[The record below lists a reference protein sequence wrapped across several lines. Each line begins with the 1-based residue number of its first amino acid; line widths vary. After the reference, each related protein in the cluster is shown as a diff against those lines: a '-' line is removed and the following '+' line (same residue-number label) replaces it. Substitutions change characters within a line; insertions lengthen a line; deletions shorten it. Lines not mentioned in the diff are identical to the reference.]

1 MMRILARCSRKRRR
15 MRAYLVQ
22 PQLSVQA
29 DLSPAAWL
37 HTAQQNQRS
46 RHQSPGKT
54 LVTLQWLQ
62 VWPLND
68 SHRGRRR
75 AFGVAMML
83 SQEAATLKRLQTWN
97 MHTAL
102 GNATEAK

>member
-1 MMRILARCSRKRRR
+1 MRE
-15 MRAYLVQ
+15 YLVQ

-54 LVTLQWLQ
+54 LVTPQRLQT
-62 VWPLND
+62 D
-68 SHRGRRR
+68 IAYKS
-75 AFGVAMML
+75 
-83 SQEAATLKRLQTWN
+83 AATLKRLQTRN
-97 MHTAL
+97 IAL
-102 GNATEAK
+102 GNATEAKELLGRCWGLFLRYVEGAL

>member
-1 MMRILARCSRKRRR
+1 

-54 LVTLQWLQ
+54 LVTPQRLQTDIASKQ
-62 VWPLND
+62 
-68 SHRGRRR
+68 
-75 AFGVAMML
+75 
-83 SQEAATLKRLQTWN
+83 AATLKRLQTWN

-102 GNATEAK
+102 GNATEAG

>member
-1 MMRILARCSRKRRR
+1 

-37 HTAQQNQRS
+37 QTAQQNQRS

-68 SHRGRRR
+68 SRRRR

-83 SQEAATLKRLQTWN
+83 LQEAAMLKRLQTWN

-102 GNATEAK
+102 GNATEAG